1 MAELAVLLRDGTN
14 AGATIRLALKVEQF
28 SVGISKTPIQVPV
41 PRGTPILMDLGSSRP
56 SITMSGVVDNIGQDT
71 SNTTS
76 NFWHMETKTI
86 QGQTYYVPY
95 KNYLENKLITWVTGS
110 SVDLQVEIGDA
121 SVTEAT
127 SPAVGSS
134 NAPTGGGIY
143 KVAVQQ
149 VQFAV
154 MPAQEDR
161 WTFNV
166 QFVGA
171 LREGISF

>member
-14 AGATIRLALKVEQF
+14 AAATIRLALKAEQF

-56 SITMSGVVDNIGQDT
+56 SITISGVVDNIGQDT
-71 SNTTS
+71 SNNTT
-76 NFWHMETKTI
+76 NFWDMEAKTI

-110 SVDLQVEIGDA
+110 SVDLQIEKGDA
-121 SVTEAT
+121 SVTEGT

-134 NAPTGGGIY
+134 NAATGGGIY

-166 QFVGA
+166 QFVGS